1 MVITFTPRFYA
12 IFCAKLVD
20 YNKEWAN
27 RVRHLYL
34 LLLAGPTTASLLL
47 REKETAAP
55 AAPAIILE
63 RLFYPNSFVN
73 NLPLSRNN
81 PPLLP
86 NNPALLPRQAC
97 LHDSFISQKD
107 RHRVMGISRW
117 VFRDRAQNVV

>member
-1 MVITFTPRFYA
+1 MKIVITFTPCFYA

-20 YNKEWAN
+20 YSKEWAN

-34 LLLAGPTTASLLL
+34 LLLAGPT
-47 REKETAAP
+47 AAP

-63 RLFYPNSFVN
+63 RLFYPNSLVN
-73 NLPLSRNN
+73 NLPLSR
-81 PPLLP
+81 

-97 LHDSFISQKD
+97 LHDYFISQKD

>member
-1 MVITFTPRFYA
+1 VKIVITFTPCFYA

-34 LLLAGPTTASLLL
+34 LLLAGPT
-47 REKETAAP
+47 AAP

-63 RLFYPNSFVN
+63 RLFYPNSLVN

-81 PPLLP
+81 PPLLA
-86 NNPALLPRQAC
+86 NYPALLPRQAC
-97 LHDSFISQKD
+97 LHDYFISQKD

>member
-1 MVITFTPRFYA
+1 MKIVITFTPCFYA

-34 LLLAGPTTASLLL
+34 LLLAGPT
-47 REKETAAP
+47 AAP

-63 RLFYPNSFVN
+63 RLFYPNNLVN

-81 PPLLP
+81 PPLLA
-86 NNPALLPRQAC
+86 NYPALLPRQAC
-97 LHDSFISQKD
+97 LHDYFISQKD